1 MRTVAVNIGSNL
13 GDRMGNLRF
22 AVSRITDFA
31 GDVRTSNIYE
41 TKSWGYASS
50 NPFFNICVTFESD
63 LAPEEIYARCH
74 EIELAAGC
82 ITHRDASGGY
92 IDRLLDIDIILIGD
106 EVINTDVLTI
116 PHPRY
121 AQRAFVILPLAE
133 LLPEWCN
140 PQTGETVAATAAKIN
155 REPIMRILEWG
166 K

>member
-13 GDRMGNLRF
+13 GDRMRNLRF

-41 TKSWGYASS
+41 TESWGYASS

-82 ITHRDASGGY
+82 ETHRDATGNY

-106 EVINTDVLTI
+106 EVINTEMLTI

-121 AQRAFVILPLAE
+121 AQRGFVVLPLAE
-133 LLPEWCN
+133 LLPKWCN
-140 PQTGETVAATAAKIN
+140 PQTGETVAVTAAKID
-155 REPIMRILEWG
+155 RQSLMRIIDRGE
-166 K
+166 